1 MITRYGQF
9 VDNKLNEE
17 VGLFA
22 SLKNLFG
29 KLMQNVSDELK
40 KPVDE
45 LTNKLS
51 KTKDIKQ
58 MKTIVANYLKVH
70 NTALITSL
78 KTVKTITE
86 LKKLMVEN
94 LTAIYAS
101 IVAQTKT
108 LGEEN
113 ISFSEIFADAPA
125 TMKKLFD
132 KNEKNFNKNIDSF
145 VTNLI
150 ILRAKPFGYTEEE
163 IKSELGTVTE
173 SLYQSEMDML
183 FEQDAAVDPNAVNTP
198 DATLDPNAAAD
209 SNAEKAKINAV
220 AEGDKNAKKDADEK
234 AKKNTDKLEKLKKDI
249 KTWFDI
255 SIYKRI
261 NDELKKD
268 MKVSG
273 EASTTN
279 LEDKIKSMTSTEN
292 TNSVKKIIDAM
303 TKIDKQKLIQVRDIL
318 GLTKEDTPL

>member
-17 VGLFA
+17 ISLFA

-45 LTNKLS
+45 LSNKLT

-58 MKTIVANYLKVH
+58 MKIIIANYLKVH

-78 KTVKTITE
+78 KTVNTIAE
-86 LKKLMVEN
+86 LKKLIQDN

-101 IVAQTKT
+101 IVAQVKT
-108 LGEEN
+108 LGENN

-125 TMKKLFD
+125 SMKKLFD

-163 IKSELGTVTE
+163 IKTALGTTTE
-173 SLYQSEMDML
+173 SLHQNEMDIL
-183 FEQDAAVDPNAVNTP
+183 FEEADPVPATDATVDPNAA
-198 DATLDPNAAAD
+198 DA
-209 SNAEKAKINAV
+209 EKINAT
-220 AEGDKNAKKDADEK
+220 AQGKDTKDTVTTE
-234 AKKNTDKLEKLKKDI
+234 KKNDDKFEKLKKDI

-261 NDELKKD
+261 NEELKKD
-268 MKVSG
+268 MKTPA
-273 EASTTN
+273 EASTIS
-279 LEDKIKSMTSTEN
+279 LDDKIKSMTTTKN
-292 TNSVKKIIDAM
+292 INSVNKMVDAM